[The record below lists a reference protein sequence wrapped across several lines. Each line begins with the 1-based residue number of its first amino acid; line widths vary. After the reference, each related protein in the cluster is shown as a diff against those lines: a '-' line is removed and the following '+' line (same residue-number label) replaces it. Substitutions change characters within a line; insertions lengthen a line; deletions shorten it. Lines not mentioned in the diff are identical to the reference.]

1 MKYKI
6 MLACMGGFST
16 SMLVKKMRESAEKLG
31 IDAEIDAVAETEL
44 DKYQDLNIIMLGPQV
59 GHLLDEIRSKSNVP
73 VSIIDSL
80 DYGLMNGEKVLKDAL
95 QQLKENELGKR

>member
-16 SMLVKKMRESAEKLG
+16 SMLVKKMREAAEKQG

-44 DKYQDLNIIMLGPQV
+44 DKYNDLNIILLGPQV
-59 GHLLDEIRSKSNVP
+59 GHLLSELRSKFETP
-73 VSIIDSL
+73 IIIIDSM

-95 QQLKENELGKR
+95 EHLK

>member
-16 SMLVKKMRESAEKLG
+16 SMLVKKMREAAEKQG

-44 DKYQDLNIIMLGPQV
+44 DKYNDLNIILLGPQV
-59 GHLLDEIRSKSNVP
+59 GHLLGELRSKFETP
-73 VSIIDSL
+73 IIIIDSM

-95 QQLKENELGKR
+95 EHLK